1 MDEYELSLDN
11 IFFFDAQIVGSPGKE
26 FIASI
31 VWLHNFQ
38 WSSWTRGMDGKEVL
52 TNQWN
57 NSDAIVSFDEEEIV
71 MSLMKA
77 QFGLKYD
84 AYINLVDY
92 CDNHLTNMAKEV
104 GITYP
109 AELDDFEKSDTIQLW
124 IDFIH
129 GNDSA
134 LNTLL
139 FLSAWNTD
147 LIYHIFFQVC
157 GDTVP
162 LRIFI
167 PWALEKHKKNS
178 KIKQKQSKVQEK
190 DLYEKLKRSYDFSS
204 PYSTMDE

>member
-38 WSSWTRGMDGKEVL
+38 WSSWTRGVDGKEVVI
-52 TNQWN
+52 NQWKS
-57 NSDAIVSFDEEEIV
+57 SDAVVSFDEDEIV

-77 QFGLKYD
+77 QFGLSND
-84 AYINLVDY
+84 SYINLTDY
-92 CDNHLTNMAKEV
+92 CDNHLTNMAKEIGV
-104 GITYP
+104 VYP
-109 AELDDFEKSDTIQLW
+109 AELDDFKKSSSTKLW
-124 IDFIH
+124 IEFIQ
-129 GNDSA
+129 GNESA
-134 LNTLL
+134 LNSML
-139 FLSAWNTD
+139 FYSAWNTD

-167 PWALEKHKKNS
+167 PWILEIHPEHLNVERPK
-178 KIKQKQSKVQEK
+178 SKVLEK

-204 PYSTMDE
+204 PGAAIDE

>member
-1 MDEYELSLDN
+1 MNEYELSLDN
-11 IFFFDAQIVGSPGKE
+11 IFFFDAQIVGSHGKE

-38 WSSWTRGMDGKEVL
+38 WSSWTRGVDGNEVL
-52 TNQWN
+52 INQWN

-71 MSLMKA
+71 MSLMKS

-92 CDNHLTNMAKEV
+92 CDNHLTNMADEV
-104 GITYP
+104 GIAYP
-109 AELDDFEKSDTIQLW
+109 AELLDFKKSDSTKLWMEFIQ
-124 IDFIH
+124 

-134 LNTLL
+134 LNSML
-139 FLSAWNTD
+139 FFGAWNTD

-162 LRIFI
+162 LRVFI
-167 PWALEKHKKNS
+167 PWALEKQPTNLKVKRKKG
-178 KIKQKQSKVQEK
+178 KVQEK
-190 DLYEKLKRSYDFSS
+190 DLYNKLKRSYDFSS
-204 PYSTMDE
+204 PGAAIDE